1 MTATFT
7 TFAQTNFY
15 DVLLPDLPGAN
26 TDFVQ
31 QTLDRVVRDYFR
43 RTQAWTDRLVPAAA
57 FTAGL
62 HSIDLNQTLADLS
75 KTYKIAQV
83 HAVFDE
89 DTQVPA
95 ASTVRLSKREDL
107 TGLRRW
113 HCPQWSVVEFSGKA
127 WEDDKNLEYIVSYY
141 PGEGSTTY
149 EQWVWDEHSDAII
162 AGVLGRMMGQS
173 KKTYSNPVDARIRTN
188 EYNSIVNKRRAE
200 ADRGN
205 VPHGHTW
212 SFPRTF

>member
-7 TFAQTNFY
+7 TFPETDFY
-15 DVLLPDLPGAN
+15 DILVPELNGAN
-26 TDFVQ
+26 IDLVR

-83 HAVFDE
+83 HAVFDA
-89 DTQVPA
+89 DT
-95 ASTVRLSKREDL
+95 RLPTLSSPRLTRREDL
-107 TGLRRW
+107 TSLRRW
-113 HCPQWSVVEFSGKA
+113 HCPQWSVVEFSGLA
-127 WEDDKNLEYIVSYY
+127 WDVDKNLEYIVSYY
-141 PGEGSTTY
+141 PSEASTTY
-149 EQWVWDEHSDAII
+149 EQWVWDEHSDAIC
-162 AGVLGRMMGQS
+162 AGVLGRMMSQS
-173 KKTYSNPVDARIRTN
+173 KKTYTNPAEGRIKTR
-188 EYNSIVNKRRAE
+188 EYNSMVNKRRAE

-205 VPHGHTW
+205 TPDGVAWHY
-212 SFPRTF
+212 PRNF